1 MGMEFL
7 WDLFHR
13 IYDVESLV
21 RVGGVV
27 GLTAIVFIET
37 GLLVGFFLPGDSL
50 LVTAGLFAARGDL
63 EVAYLLVALSLAA
76 IAGDTVGY
84 NIGARAGPKLFSR
97 SDSLLFNRKHLITAK
112 EFYERHGPFTI
123 VIARFIPI
131 LRTFAPVV
139 AGIGAMQYRRF
150 ISYNVVGGI
159 GWVLTTV
166 LGGYFLGQIVP
177 NIHDHIHKVIVVVIV
192 LSLLPAIIKFARE
205 KMKPAVRPQQ

>member
-1 MGMEFL
+1 MDFL
-7 WDLFHR
+7 WDLFHK

-21 RVGGVV
+21 RVGGLA
-27 GLTAIVFIET
+27 GLTAIVFVET

-63 EVAYLLVALSLAA
+63 EVVPMIVVLSIAA

-84 NIGARAGPKLFSR
+84 NIGARAGPKLFTR
-97 SDSLLFNRKHLITAK
+97 PNSLLFNRKHLITTK

-139 AGIGAMQYRRF
+139 AGVGAMEYKRF
-150 ISYNVVGGI
+150 IVYNVAGGI
-159 GWVLTTV
+159 GWVVTTV
-166 LGGYFLGQIVP
+166 LGGYFLGQMVP
-177 NIHDHIHKVIVVVIV
+177 NIHDHIHKVIAVVIV
-192 LSLLPAIIKFARE
+192 LSLLPAIIKVAKE
-205 KMKPAVRPQQ
+205 KLKRSAS